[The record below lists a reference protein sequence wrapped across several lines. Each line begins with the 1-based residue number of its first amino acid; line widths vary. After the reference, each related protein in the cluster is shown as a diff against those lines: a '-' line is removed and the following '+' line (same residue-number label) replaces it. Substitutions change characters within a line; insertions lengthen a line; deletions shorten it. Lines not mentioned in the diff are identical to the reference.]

1 MSAVLHVNRVSAK
14 LFNCTPA
21 NLPLDMK
28 QNLIHLLGRGINSME
43 GYIRPGC
50 VHVTLNAITNVQPDS
65 DEPVTPACLFL
76 NRALSS

>member
-1 MSAVLHVNRVSAK
+1 MLRRRTGCAHRVSAK

-50 VHVTLNAITNVQPDS
+50 VHVTLNAVTDVQRVGDS
-65 DEPVTPACLFL
+65 EVLLPVLVAG
-76 NRALSS
+76 S

>member
-1 MSAVLHVNRVSAK
+1 MLLPCRVSAK

-50 VHVTLNAITNVQPDS
+50 VHLTINAVTDAA
-65 DEPVTPACLFL
+65 PASGSQVHPIGCFE
-76 NRALSS
+76 LSCHR